1 MLLNLAITA
10 AIMAFVDAAPTSIKH
25 ILHEKREIP
34 ASDWVKG
41 ARIESTAILPI
52 RIGLSQGNLDK
63 GHNMLLE
70 V

>member
-1 MLLNLAITA
+1 
-10 AIMAFVDAAPTSIKH
+10 
-25 ILHEKREIP
+25 
-34 ASDWVKG
+34 VKG